1 MDLKIAANLN
11 KISYHNFFM
20 QLKLPELKNLKVATT
35 KIYDDAIIKKNI
47 TLSLLRLDQIH
58 PVISGN
64 KIFKLII
71 FCRSQLLRT

>member
-64 KIFKLII
+64 KIW
-71 FCRSQLLRT
+71 